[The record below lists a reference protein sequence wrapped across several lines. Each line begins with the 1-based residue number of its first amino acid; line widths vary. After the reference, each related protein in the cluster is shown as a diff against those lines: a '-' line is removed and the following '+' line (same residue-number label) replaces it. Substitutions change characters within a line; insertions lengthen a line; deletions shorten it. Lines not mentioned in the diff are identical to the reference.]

1 MMNKPQS
8 RKTKKPCTKN
18 HFFLLKNY
26 PDLGK
31 VTEKSTPS
39 YFHTV
44 KIKKANKFI

>member
-1 MMNKPQS
+1 MINKPQS

-18 HFFLLKNY
+18 HFFLLQNY

-31 VTEKSTPS
+31 VTEKSTPL